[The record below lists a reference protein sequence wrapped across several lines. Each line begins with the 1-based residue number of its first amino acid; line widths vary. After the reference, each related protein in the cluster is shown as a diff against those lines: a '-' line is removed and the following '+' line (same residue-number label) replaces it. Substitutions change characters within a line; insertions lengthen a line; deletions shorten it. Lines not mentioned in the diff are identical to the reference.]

1 MGLSP
6 GSGTIHQLRVL
17 CDKIVKNIVR
27 GDINS
32 DGLKLL
38 NRLQGEGGLRRSR
51 ESLDHQLDVESE
63 SLNIQIK
70 TILNR
75 IDRVQGDGGR
85 LENLMISK
93 LTVLDL
99 SLELVIRSRLI
110 PIYSRNNEKL

>member
-1 MGLSP
+1 
-6 GSGTIHQLRVL
+6 LRVL
-17 CDKIVKNIVR
+17 RDEIVKNIVR

-38 NRLQGEGGLRRSR
+38 NRLQGEGRLRCSR
-51 ESLDHQLDVESE
+51 ESLDHQPDAESE
-63 SLNIQIK
+63 SLNSQIK
-70 TILNR
+70 TVLSR

-99 SLELVIRSRLI
+99 SLELVIQS
-110 PIYSRNNEKL
+110 